1 MSDTIIIRRNGEK
14 FAVDCST
21 VLEAFN
27 GHLKVKFLG
36 TICPHC
42 GSSDTCW
49 IPVRKVEE
57 GGEVAKLKRQRNE
70 ALAIA
75 SDIDKCASIERHT
88 DAMLKKNEVIVGLRK
103 EVAELRECLKEAVT
117 EVCNRLE
124 KCGFKEPCVFKTCYV
139 QKWRKALKGSS
150 ND

>member
-49 IPVRKVEE
+49 IPVRKVEDD
-57 GGEVAKLKRQRNE
+57 GEVAKLKRQVK
-70 ALAIA
+70 IA
-75 SDIDKCASIERHT
+75 SDFYLWIFKNAENELSKTIRDKAIEAEFKMNHPEMDGIDF
-88 DAMLKKNEVIVGLRK
+88 NEEGAK
-103 EVAELRECLKEAVT
+103 
-117 EVCNRLE
+117 
-124 KCGFKEPCVFKTCYV
+124 
-139 QKWRKALKGSS
+139 
-150 ND
+150 

>member
-27 GHLKVKFLG
+27 GHLKVKFFG

-49 IPVRKVEE
+49 IPVRKVEDD
-57 GGEVAKLKRQRNE
+57 GEVAKLKRQVK
-70 ALAIA
+70 IA
-75 SDIDKCASIERHT
+75 SDFYLWIFKNAENELSKTIRDKAIEAEFKMNHPEMDGIDF
-88 DAMLKKNEVIVGLRK
+88 NEEGAK
-103 EVAELRECLKEAVT
+103 
-117 EVCNRLE
+117 
-124 KCGFKEPCVFKTCYV
+124 
-139 QKWRKALKGSS
+139 
-150 ND
+150 

>member
-49 IPVRKVEE
+49 IPVHKVEDDGAWCDRAYGKE
-57 GGEVAKLKRQRNE
+57 
-70 ALAIA
+70 
-75 SDIDKCASIERHT
+75 ER
-88 DAMLKKNEVIVGLRK
+88 
-103 EVAELRECLKEAVT
+103 
-117 EVCNRLE
+117 
-124 KCGFKEPCVFKTCYV
+124 
-139 QKWRKALKGSS
+139 
-150 ND
+150 

>member
-49 IPVRKVEE
+49 IPVR
-57 GGEVAKLKRQRNE
+57 
-70 ALAIA
+70 
-75 SDIDKCASIERHT
+75 
-88 DAMLKKNEVIVGLRK
+88 
-103 EVAELRECLKEAVT
+103 
-117 EVCNRLE
+117 
-124 KCGFKEPCVFKTCYV
+124 
-139 QKWRKALKGSS
+139 
-150 ND
+150 

>member
-27 GHLKVKFLG
+27 GQLKVKFLG

-49 IPVRKVEE
+49 IPVRKVEDDGAWCE
-57 GGEVAKLKRQRNE
+57 REYGEDCK
-70 ALAIA
+70 
-75 SDIDKCASIERHT
+75 
-88 DAMLKKNEVIVGLRK
+88 
-103 EVAELRECLKEAVT
+103 
-117 EVCNRLE
+117 
-124 KCGFKEPCVFKTCYV
+124 
-139 QKWRKALKGSS
+139 
-150 ND
+150 

>member
-49 IPVRKVEE
+49 IPVRKVEDDGDRTVKLYEVDFKDGYSMVIMGRRKPTIDEANAFLYEDINRMKGGSVVNVTNEISEEDARKFYDFTNHKNWVIFPRE
-57 GGEVAKLKRQRNE
+57 GAK
-70 ALAIA
+70 
-75 SDIDKCASIERHT
+75 
-88 DAMLKKNEVIVGLRK
+88 
-103 EVAELRECLKEAVT
+103 
-117 EVCNRLE
+117 
-124 KCGFKEPCVFKTCYV
+124 
-139 QKWRKALKGSS
+139 
-150 ND
+150 

>member
-57 GGEVAKLKRQRNE
+57 GGEVAKLKRQVK
-70 ALAIA
+70 IA
-75 SDIDKCASIERHT
+75 SDFYLWIFKNAENELSKTIRDKAIEAEFKMNHPEMDGIDF
-88 DAMLKKNEVIVGLRK
+88 NEDGAK
-103 EVAELRECLKEAVT
+103 
-117 EVCNRLE
+117 
-124 KCGFKEPCVFKTCYV
+124 
-139 QKWRKALKGSS
+139 
-150 ND
+150 

>member
-1 MSDTIIIRRNGEK
+1 MSDTIIVRSNGEK

-49 IPVRKVEE
+49 IPVRKVEDD
-57 GGEVAKLKRQRNE
+57 GEVSKLKRQVK
-70 ALAIA
+70 IA
-75 SDIDKCASIERHT
+75 SDFYLWVVENAENELLQTIRDKAIEAEFKMNHPELDGIDF
-88 DAMLKKNEVIVGLRK
+88 NE
-103 EVAELRECLKEAVT
+103 ED
-117 EVCNRLE
+117 E
-124 KCGFKEPCVFKTCYV
+124 K
-139 QKWRKALKGSS
+139 
-150 ND
+150 